1 MPQPPYRTLRTVLR
15 VFSILVVIVGLLM
28 IFSGKPGVVRIF
40 MRPPEGEISTLLLFV
55 LKELGGLMLMLSVLL
70 WFVSRDPVRNV
81 AVIDAVIVGL
91 CILSVTPLLAL
102 WTLPVRAIYPAYVIA
117 YFIWGRS
124 VVRLAIAAL
133 LYSLRPREAHW
144 EPKGF

>member
-15 VFSILVVIVGLLM
+15 VFSILVVIGGLLM
-28 IFSGKPGVVRIF
+28 IFSGKPAVVRMF

-55 LKELGGLMLMLSVLL
+55 LKEMGGLMLMLSVLL

-91 CILSVTPLLAL
+91 CILSVTPLLSL
-102 WTLPVRAIYPAYVIA
+102 WTLPVRAIYPAY
-117 YFIWGRS
+117 FIWGRS
-124 VVRLAIAAL
+124 VVRLALAAL
-133 LYSLRPREAHW
+133 LYSLRPREARW

>member
-15 VFSILVVIVGLLM
+15 VFSILVVIGGLLM
-28 IFSGKPGVVRIF
+28 IFSGKPAVVRIF

-55 LKELGGLMLMLSVLL
+55 LKEMGGLMLMLSVLL

-91 CILSVTPLLAL
+91 CILSVTPLLSL
-102 WTLPVRAIYPAYVIA
+102 WTLPVRAIYPAY
-117 YFIWGRS
+117 FIWGRS
-124 VVRLAIAAL
+124 VVRLALAAL
-133 LYSLRPREAHW
+133 LYSLRPREARW